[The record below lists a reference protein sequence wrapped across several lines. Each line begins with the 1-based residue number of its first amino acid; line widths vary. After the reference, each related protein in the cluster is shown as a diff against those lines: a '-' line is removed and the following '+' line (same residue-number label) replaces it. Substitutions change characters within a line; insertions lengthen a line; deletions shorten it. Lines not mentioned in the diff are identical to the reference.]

1 MDCPGLRPLVLRLM
15 TSSLAALLHEEGVRH
30 MGIKAAVPWHHYS
43 EEILKERY
51 AEIFFNKLV
60 LQTFKGQLL
69 DEWKYGLDLIQLI
82 RSSVTLLLRHLV
94 FHSTNTHKQKRSH
107 TRKLFALLLWV
118 S

>member
-1 MDCPGLRPLVLRLM
+1 MSPILCRKSCGQHPACCVACLGYFSSEIPMDCQGLRPLVLRLM
-15 TSSLAALLHEEGVRH
+15 ASSLAALLHEEGVRH

-69 DEWKYGLDLIQLI
+69 DEWKYGLDLI
-82 RSSVTLLLRHLV
+82 
-94 FHSTNTHKQKRSH
+94 
-107 TRKLFALLLWV
+107 
-118 S
+118 